1 MLEIL
6 KWIHESFW
14 HYLSICSMLL
24 FFALWSLAIAH
35 QLSKIGR
42 PRKHVKHSIKDTQN
56 L

>member
-6 KWIHESFW
+6 KWMHESFW
-14 HYLSICSMLL
+14 HYLSFCFLFCWLSLL
-24 FFALWSLAIAH
+24 FIAIAI

-42 PRKHVKHSIKDTQN
+42 ARKHVKHSIKDTQK